1 MVDSD
6 SFRQPVVRSG
16 GGVRRPAAPPRR
28 TPFPEVE
35 SLVALVSPS
44 PTKDASS
51 IGDSNRNTTS
61 GFVVTSFHGTRSH
74 DRGTHGER
82 IQSPVRHR
90 LAAKV
95 SAVQTKLRRCPDAQ
109 ASHLFSKFI
118 AKDCIAVTQQVA
130 RKLVKGKGLAQLLSR
145 PLRGRVGGHIEAE
158 YGADHGPIPEMVAM
172 NATK

>member
-16 GGVRRPAAPPRR
+16 GAVRRPAAPPRR
-28 TPFPEVE
+28 APFPEVE
-35 SLVALVSPS
+35 SLVAMVSPS
-44 PTKDASS
+44 PTRDASS

-61 GFVVTSFHGTRSH
+61 GFVVTSFHGRSH

-95 SAVQTKLRRCPDAQ
+95 SAVQTKLRRCP
-109 ASHLFSKFI
+109 
-118 AKDCIAVTQQVA
+118 
-130 RKLVKGKGLAQLLSR
+130 GLAPVLEIHRQRLHRGHAASSAEVGQRER
-145 PLRGRVGGHIEAE
+145 PRAVAVPSTPRSGGGESSVSKYIV
-158 YGADHGPIPEMVAM
+158 P
-172 NATK
+172 

>member
-1 MVDSD
+1 MLVNTIRMMQACQRSRDQAQIAKGQSERSCVTLVDSD
-6 SFRQPVVRSG
+6 AFRQPVVRSG
-16 GGVRRPAAPPRR
+16 GAVRRPAAPPRR

-44 PTKDASS
+44 PRKDASS

-82 IQSPVRHR
+82 SQLPVRHR

-95 SAVQTKLRRCPDAQ
+95 SAV
-109 ASHLFSKFI
+109 
-118 AKDCIAVTQQVA
+118 
-130 RKLVKGKGLAQLLSR
+130 
-145 PLRGRVGGHIEAE
+145 
-158 YGADHGPIPEMVAM
+158 
-172 NATK
+172 